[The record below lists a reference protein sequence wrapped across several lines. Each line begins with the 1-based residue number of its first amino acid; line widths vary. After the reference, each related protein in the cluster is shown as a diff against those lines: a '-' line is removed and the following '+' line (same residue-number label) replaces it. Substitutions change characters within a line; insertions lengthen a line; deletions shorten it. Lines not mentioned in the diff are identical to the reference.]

1 MAAAARSGYTSE
13 DCSDAHEPSPTSK
26 GDPAASELRL
36 LQKGHWASAQSLREP
51 SERPQNEYDASAPN
65 ILGSPTDTP
74 FTPSEAVSAK
84 PPV

>member
-1 MAAAARSGYTSE
+1 MTLVGLPASARSEHQRQRNRDTVSSMAAAARSGYMP
-13 DCSDAHEPSPTSK
+13 AGEPNRMS
-26 GDPAASELRL
+26 G
-36 LQKGHWASAQSLREP
+36 